1 MQSFEWRCVDIL
13 YNFIFLR
20 VQLLCVFCLISSDDS
35 FLSSSFS
42 LFFSLF
48 LSFFSFIIS
57 TYISLFSFP
66 TQDLRGG
73 QQQPNTQLTLTNPT
87 GVGGFGSPAAVGGFG
102 APAVG
107 DFGAPAAGAGG
118 FGGAS
123 ASGGNM
129 FGGGGFGG
137 FGAQAASTSAPRCS
151 AGHAMVVSDFA
162 EGPYSGGY
170 NCDLCCGSNSDN
182 PERWFCKKCQADVC
196 FRCKPRTVQV
206 TPSPPSSPEEK
217 LHDAI
222 VENDLVSVT
231 ALLDGGANVSDFK
244 NVLSPACQW
253 DRVEMLQLFDARGAD
268 LLNAVNG
275 GGVRGTLLHT
285 CSGYGSEKCANF
297 LLSKGID
304 HKKKTSK
311 GTSSLDYCRMN
322 GQFIPDKRGKKNKKT
337 KAREPSPRRKEIEKL
352 ILSKMTPEEKK
363 KDDEKKKQ
371 GSGGFSFGGAAQPA
385 VGGFGAPAVGGFGA
399 PAAGAG
405 GFGGASASSSNMF
418 GGGGWGAPSPPSPPS
433 PEEKI
438 YDAIVENDL
447 VSVTALLDGGANVN
461 DFDHVL
467 RPACEWDRVEMLQL
481 FDARGADLLNAVG
494 GFGGRNTLLHI
505 CSMYGAVK
513 CANFLLSKGI
523 DHKKKSSDGFGDKSS
538 LDYCRING
546 QLKPAKRG
554 VSGGNTQASEPSPER
569 KEIEKLILS
578 KMSPEE
584 KKEDDSGGFSFGGA
598 AQPAAGGFGAPA
610 VGGFGA
616 PAAGAGGFGG
626 APASSSNMFGGG
638 FGGGFGAPAKP
649 PSPPS
654 PEEKIYDAIVENDL
668 VSVTALLDG
677 GANVSDWK
685 NVLQP
690 ACEWD
695 RVEMLQL
702 FDARG
707 ADLLNAVGRLK
718 KKFNDFGSS
727 GVGGSTLLHICSL
740 YGAVKCAN
748 FLLSKGI
755 DHKKRKGG
763 FGNTSLDCCRKN
775 GQNIPA
781 KRGVMSGI
789 TEASEPSPERKEI
802 EKLILSKMKSEK
814 ELFEL
819 AANQGDADAQYDLG
833 CLYANGQGVEQSNEK
848 AREWMIKAA
857 EQGHEKAIKGLQAID
872 KYEGKT
878 TPSQKT

>member
-57 TYISLFSFP
+57 TYISLFLFP

-196 FRCKPRTVQV
+196 FRCKPRTVQIPQP
-206 TPSPPSSPEEK
+206 PSPPSSPEEK

-231 ALLDGGANVSDFK
+231 ALLDGGANISDWK
-244 NVLSPACQW
+244 NVLSPACRW

-275 GGVRGTLLHT
+275 SGVRGTLLHT

-337 KAREPSPRRKEIEKL
+337 TASEPSPRRKEIEKL

-385 VGGFGAPAVGGFGA
+385 VGGFGAPA
-399 PAAGAG
+399 AGAG
-405 GFGGASASSSNMF
+405 GFDGASVSGGNMF
-418 GGGGWGAPSPPSPPS
+418 GGGVGGGGGGGFGAPSPPSPPS
-433 PEEKI
+433 SPEEKI
-438 YDAIVENDL
+438 HDAIDENDL
-447 VSVTALLDGGANVN
+447 VSVTALLDGGANVS

-467 RPACEWDRVEMLQL
+467 SPACMWDRVEMLQL
-481 FDARGADLLNAVG
+481 FDARGTDVLNAVDPDDFG
-494 GFGGRNTLLHI
+494 RFGGGSTLLHI
-505 CSMYGAVK
+505 CSQCGAVK

-523 DHKKKSSDGFGDKSS
+523 DHKKKTSNDMSS
-538 LDYCRING
+538 LDYCRMNG
-546 QLKPAKRG
+546 QSIPTKREA
-554 VSGGNTQASEPSPER
+554 SFNARRYQHASEPSPGK

-584 KKEDDSGGFSFGGA
+584 KKKDDENKKKKEEEKEKQKSGAASGGFSFGGA

-610 VGGFGA
+610 VGAVGA
-616 PAAGAGGFGG
+616 PG
-626 APASSSNMFGGG
+626 
-638 FGGGFGAPAKP
+638 
-649 PSPPS
+649 
-654 PEEKIYDAIVENDL
+654 
-668 VSVTALLDG
+668 
-677 GANVSDWK
+677 
-685 NVLQP
+685 
-690 ACEWD
+690 
-695 RVEMLQL
+695 
-702 FDARG
+702 
-707 ADLLNAVGRLK
+707 
-718 KKFNDFGSS
+718 
-727 GVGGSTLLHICSL
+727 
-740 YGAVKCAN
+740 N
-748 FLLSKGI
+748 FT
-755 DHKKRKGG
+755 
-763 FGNTSLDCCRKN
+763 F
-775 GQNIPA
+775 
-781 KRGVMSGI
+781 
-789 TEASEPSPERKEI
+789 
-802 EKLILSKMKSEK
+802 
-814 ELFEL
+814 
-819 AANQGDADAQYDLG
+819 
-833 CLYANGQGVEQSNEK
+833 
-848 AREWMIKAA
+848 
-857 EQGHEKAIKGLQAID
+857 
-872 KYEGKT
+872 
-878 TPSQKT
+878 